1 MDTWIHGHRFIYL
14 AMSGDSLDEIVNP
27 EMKQAYETDTKNWLA
42 TDKFRDR
49 TPYLFRSEFVG
60 TRGVWLTAKCDL
72 VQNDVGKNKY
82 SYKVVSEKHNDLHF
96 QRYKKVLNVS
106 LKARRDSELKE
117 QDIDRAKNVG
127 FRIYNHG
134 MVTYEQSK
142 LGLSAYYYSC
152 YVLANGIHTR
162 PLDS

>member
-27 EMKQAYETDTKNWLA
+27 EMKQAYETDTKNWPA

-82 SYKVVSEKHNDLHF
+82 SYKVVSKKHNDLHF
-96 QRYKKVLNVS
+96 QRYKEVLNVS

-152 YVLANGIHTR
+152 CVLANGIHTR

>member
-1 MDTWIHGHRFIYL
+1 M
-14 AMSGDSLDEIVNP
+14 
-27 EMKQAYETDTKNWLA
+27 
-42 TDKFRDR
+42 
-49 TPYLFRSEFVG
+49 
-60 TRGVWLTAKCDL
+60 WLTAKCDL

-82 SYKVVSEKHNDLHF
+82 SYKVVSKKHNDLHF
-96 QRYKKVLNVS
+96 QRYKEVLNVS

>member
-14 AMSGDSLDEIVNP
+14 AMSGDSLDEIVNS

-82 SYKVVSEKHNDLHF
+82 SYKVVSKKHNDLHF
-96 QRYKKVLNVS
+96 QRYKEVLNVS